1 MNNNACFQCGPRPI
15 TGAYP
20 HLRPVSDSY
29 SFCTCSAPNRC
40 DPKTV
45 PPPPPGMPHVPTFG
59 PFIGNGFSLIN
70 TDPYLIDTTTI
81 NYGQII
87 SYSETINNRVTRRA
101 DASCINVAATFDMT
115 DNTLTNTVMCDFLK
129 KYISHK
135 YETLQG
141 VLPVMKS
148 KIRFRIYYTITDY
161 NGGVMDTS
169 HVDILTDDT
178 HFHFTDVKDMYV
190 TSAKGVVVKT
200 IPAMTYGGEYTL
212 TLDKIEAYVEYIN
225 TIDYVQVG
233 TNPFYQFTD
242 NNMKVV
248 LQHEIIKNT
257 QSSGEIKIAECPI
270 VQSFDYVA
278 NVTNRLKLS
287 FTAFMSNLIAT
298 PDTMDVWTA
307 LNTPTEEIVA
317 TLQSQVAELYAKD
330 EAQQLLIEELTSR
343 LDALEA
349 QVNLNKNNIAANTR
363 DIAQIRIKDEQQDER
378 LTNLEN
384 RVDIIEQ
391 RPLALNKY
399 EDGTKFVPSQLTW
412 KGYGNVYQ
420 AARAFTAVGDFDTDV
435 AAGNLVPLVPAE

>member
-1 MNNNACFQCGPRPI
+1 
-15 TGAYP
+15 
-20 HLRPVSDSY
+20 
-29 SFCTCSAPNRC
+29 
-40 DPKTV
+40 
-45 PPPPPGMPHVPTFG
+45 
-59 PFIGNGFSLIN
+59 
-70 TDPYLIDTTTI
+70 
-81 NYGQII
+81 
-87 SYSETINNRVTRRA
+87 
-101 DASCINVAATFDMT
+101 
-115 DNTLTNTVMCDFLK
+115 
-129 KYISHK
+129 
-135 YETLQG
+135 
-141 VLPVMKS
+141 
-148 KIRFRIYYTITDY
+148 
-161 NGGVMDTS
+161 
-169 HVDILTDDT
+169 
-178 HFHFTDVKDMYV
+178 MYV

-298 PDTMDVWTA
+298 PDTMDIWTA

-330 EAQQLLIEELTSR
+330 EAQQLLIESLTAR
-343 LDALEA
+343 LDALEG

-363 DIAQIRIKDEQQDER
+363 DIAQIKIKDEQQDER

-435 AAGNLVPLVPAE
+435 AAGNLVPLVPQE